1 MDPHLSQSNSLIAQE
16 FASRAL
22 RCNLNYRDSCCKPG
36 YRSSVQW
43 AYLLTFLVPNLWA
56 RLLSKAV
63 QSRFFA
69 GESPINASAQ
79 NVGQDLSIATDAEPL
94 SSSPL
99 RIALLGYRSAPFSG
113 GQGVYLKYLSR
124 ALVKLGHTVTVI
136 SGPPYPDLDVEVQLQ
151 KLPSLDLYAH
161 GLKSVSIGQLFKDP
175 LARTE
180 WLSKLTGGFIEPW
193 TFGERARD
201 WLLAHADEF
210 DVVHDNQTLSD
221 GILDIQKAG
230 IPLVTTI
237 HHPITRDRKLAL
249 AAEPRWT
256 RRLMIRR
263 WHDFLT
269 MQTAV
274 ARQLNYIV
282 TVSQASRTDI
292 IADFGVDPAT
302 IAVMYNGVE
311 ADLFRPMP
319 HIERKP
325 AQIMATAS
333 ADTPHKGLQV
343 LLRAAATL
351 RQEGRE
357 LNLVLVGKPRVGGA
371 TEQLVS
377 QLNLEAHI
385 RWVSGVDH
393 ATIVELYAES
403 TLAVV
408 PSLYEGFGL
417 PAVEAMACG
426 IPLIVSDGGAL
437 PEVAGEGGVVVPAG
451 DAEALA
457 TAIKA
462 LLDDPGAR
470 AALGERARERGVNEF
485 SWDVCAARL
494 VRYYRGAMAGHS
506 SNGCLQPVESLSKQG
521 DVVAC

>member
-1 MDPHLSQSNSLIAQE
+1 
-16 FASRAL
+16 
-22 RCNLNYRDSCCKPG
+22 
-36 YRSSVQW
+36 
-43 AYLLTFLVPNLWA
+43 
-56 RLLSKAV
+56 
-63 QSRFFA
+63 
-69 GESPINASAQ
+69 
-79 NVGQDLSIATDAEPL
+79 
-94 SSSPL
+94 
-99 RIALLGYRSAPFSG
+99 
-113 GQGVYLKYLSR
+113 
-124 ALVKLGHTVTVI
+124 
-136 SGPPYPDLDVEVQLQ
+136 
-151 KLPSLDLYAH
+151 
-161 GLKSVSIGQLFKDP
+161 
-175 LARTE
+175 
-180 WLSKLTGGFIEPW
+180 
-193 TFGERARD
+193 
-201 WLLAHADEF
+201 
-210 DVVHDNQTLSD
+210 
-221 GILDIQKAG
+221 
-230 IPLVTTI
+230 
-237 HHPITRDRKLAL
+237 
-249 AAEPRWT
+249 
-256 RRLMIRR
+256 MIRR

-506 SNGCLQPVESLSKQG
+506 SNGCLQPVEPLSKQG